1 MTEVL
6 ESPSVLGPI
15 ITNGAQQTPIISA
28 PLASVSS
35 TNIRFIDNIQSVMQ
49 TYHISVLHVGLV
61 MFLIC
66 TYIFYITFE
75 EKVKTFC
82 RKMIREWLY
91 RLQTNSDGSKVT
103 TTSKKS
109 TSKLVQFLTYLEHS
123 WFASSSDEHTLPSN
137 VHLDDE
143 YQPYQQE
150 EEEEE
155 DNVSE
160 SELFHSVR
168 DV

>member
-6 ESPSVLGPI
+6 ETPSSVLGPI
-15 ITNGAQQTPIISA
+15 ITNCVQQTPVVSV
-28 PLASVSS
+28 PVSS
-35 TNIRFIDNIQSVMQ
+35 NKIPFIDNIQSVMQ

-75 EKVKTFC
+75 EQVKTFC

-155 DNVSE
+155 DNASE

>member
-6 ESPSVLGPI
+6 ETPSSVLGPI
-15 ITNGAQQTPIISA
+15 ITNGVQQTPVVSV
-28 PLASVSS
+28 PVSS
-35 TNIRFIDNIQSVMQ
+35 NKIPFIDNIQSVMQ

-75 EKVKTFC
+75 EQVKTFC

-155 DNVSE
+155 DNASE